1 MSVGRTTGDTG
12 SQLERPFMQADASL
26 NTFFI
31 ACKIYGLCKV
41 GVEKKRF
48 RPLLGNYRLMDL
60 WGLGLL
66 SVWFSFITIC
76 LTSSLSEEFLSIN
89 KLNIWLS

>member
-31 ACKIYGLCKV
+31 ACEIYGLCKV
-41 GVEKKRF
+41 GVEKIQAKTRKT
-48 RPLLGNYRLMDL
+48 
-60 WGLGLL
+60 
-66 SVWFSFITIC
+66 TI
-76 LTSSLSEEFLSIN
+76 
-89 KLNIWLS
+89 